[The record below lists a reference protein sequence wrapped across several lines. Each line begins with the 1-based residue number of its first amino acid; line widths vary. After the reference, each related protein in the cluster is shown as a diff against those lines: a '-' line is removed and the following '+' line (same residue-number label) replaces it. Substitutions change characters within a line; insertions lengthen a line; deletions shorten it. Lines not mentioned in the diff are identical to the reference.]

1 MRLDDEDI
9 ATAIA
14 CHALGFAQI
23 GLGHLPGQKI
33 LSRRGEFL
41 NAACHIDDIEIVLQI
56 DRERARLIKLTKT
69 GSARANDVDATE
81 EFALEGIAVFARA
94 TGEQGNKRKSQ
105 PRANPARTEQ
115 FAYTRQSG
123 RRLPQ
128 SKTWRNIIAT

>member
-33 LSRRGEFL
+33 LARRGEFL

-69 GSARANDVDATE
+69 SSARANDFDATE
-81 EFALEGIAVFARA
+81 KFALEWVAVFAG
-94 TGEQGNKRKSQ
+94 TGGERQEGNDGGASC
-105 PRANPARTEQ
+105 AGAEASEHGGSLAVA
-115 FAYTRQSG
+115 FCSEF
-123 RRLPQ
+123 RL
-128 SKTWRNIIAT
+128 